1 MSTMANNFKR
11 PRKGALLFAAQ
22 GFEQIADAMA
32 VSGIESIIFD
42 GHRMTIK
49 VVDHEPVLEIP
60 VGTGNRIMNPQRLR
74 AAAAKAA
81 EMAEHEH

>member
-1 MSTMANNFKR
+1 MSTMTNTFKR
-11 PRKGALLFAAQ
+11 PRKGALMLAAQ

-49 VVDHEPVLEIP
+49 VVDHEPVLEIL
-60 VGTGNRIMNPQRLR
+60 VGTGNCIMNPQRLR